1 MNNIELFKQ
10 KRSQIK
16 LVATDVDG
24 TLTDGGLYV
33 SENGEVTKRF
43 TFKDIMGL
51 ARLKRNGFIVAIISG
66 EKSPIIDI
74 YTQKMKIED
83 VFQGTR
89 KKKECLLQL
98 SEKYNLSM
106 ENICFIGDDIN
117 DIPALEAVGMPV
129 IVNNANFKLKDLP
142 GIFITDAPGGDGAFR
157 ELSDM
162 LIPEDIPAWS

>member
-1 MNNIELFKQ
+1 MNNIDLFIQ

-33 SENGEVTKRF
+33 SETGEISKSF

-51 ARLKRNGFIVAIISG
+51 ARLKRYGLIVAIISG

-74 YTQKMKIED
+74 YSKKMNIED

-89 KKKECLLQL
+89 KKKECLIQL
-98 SEKYNLSM
+98 SEKYNISM

-129 IVNNANFKLKDLP
+129 IVNNANYKLKDLA
-142 GIFITDAPGGDGAFR
+142 GIFITDAKGGDGAFR

-162 LIPEDIPAWS
+162 LIPEDVPAWS